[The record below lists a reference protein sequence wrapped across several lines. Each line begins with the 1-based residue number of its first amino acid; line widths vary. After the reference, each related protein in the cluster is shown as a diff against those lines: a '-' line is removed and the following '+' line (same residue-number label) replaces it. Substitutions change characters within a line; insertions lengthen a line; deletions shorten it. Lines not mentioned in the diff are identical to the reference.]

1 MDLRKPEISAPSICH
16 RGRGGCNRK
25 GLKMAI
31 RHHRTREAASLCG
44 RGFTLVE
51 ILVVIMILAAL
62 MVIALPRYYQA
73 IYSGRVRG
81 CQAQITVISTAC
93 QAFYARNKAYP
104 QTVQEMC
111 VETAPAWVVA
121 PPIEAVPKCPFGTPY
136 ELVAILQDG
145 TVRGVPTPDNPQ
157 VGVTVNTW
165 DHFEGSWK
173 LSREH
178 IR

>member
-1 MDLRKPEISAPSICH
+1 MDLRNPEISVPNICH

-25 GLKMAI
+25 GFKMAI
-31 RHHRTREAASLCG
+31 GHHRTREAASLCG

-62 MVIALPRYYQA
+62 MVIALPRYYHA

-81 CQAQITVISTAC
+81 CQAQIKVVSTAC
-93 QAFYARNKAYP
+93 EAFYARNKAYP
-104 QTVQEMC
+104 QIVEEMC

-121 PPIEAVPKCPFGTPY
+121 PPLEAVPMCPFGTPY

-145 TVRGVPTPDNPQ
+145 TVEGAPTPENPQ
-157 VGVTVNTW
+157 VGVTVNHW

-178 IR
+178 VE